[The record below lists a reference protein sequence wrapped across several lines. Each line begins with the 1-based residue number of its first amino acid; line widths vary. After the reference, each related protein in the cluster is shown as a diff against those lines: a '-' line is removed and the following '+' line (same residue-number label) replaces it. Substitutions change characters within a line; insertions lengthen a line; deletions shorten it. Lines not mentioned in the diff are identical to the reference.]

1 MYLGKAD
8 LNSYNKGIEREYLIG
23 DMSSSFAYSTLIGA
37 NVRKEHG
44 LLISCNENSPELF
57 SYIAKIDEA
66 ILISGKTYSLSTNKY
81 IDKIFPDGYRYLQEF
96 YYDLIPNFLYVIHDC
111 FIKKSLFVIP
121 DLSTVVVKYEKLSGV
136 GPVRLRVRPQAS
148 HHLLSQPNLFSDSLN
163 FNAEINEDMIV
174 HIHGNNAN
182 SYVSQTESLFKHF
195 SQVHDNIVYEK
206 DEADGQSFVDS
217 YWSPGYFESV
227 LSDESP
233 VYFVASTKPFDICK
247 NRIIEA
253 ESKVKLSL
261 AHDVNNSKTRHPNE
275 IIKDLIITSRSLIVS
290 ESSQSEPKVL
300 SGFPSLSECPFIT
313 FMSLPGLLLSSGRIS
328 TAKRIIEKW
337 IRASIA
343 NEGMLP
349 LDIDRPDNT
358 GPSGSAGL
366 SLIYALGKLLDKS
379 ESFEFIYSIWDDVKR
394 IIDSYIYS
402 DERIGL
408 IRRNDGLLYL
418 VEGVRTD
425 WMYELVNDTPSIDR
439 KGALI
444 EDNALFFNA
453 LSVMESI
460 SRQIGDRKSSKYY
473 ADQIGILSKSL
484 PGLFWN
490 HEGGYLY
497 DWIDSNS
504 CSADLRPN
512 QILAV
517 SLPFSPLTAEQGT
530 SVVNTCWQLLYT
542 TFGLRSLDP
551 NHSAY
556 KGRFE
561 GRSDQ
566 RQKARFCGMS
576 WPWLLGHFISAF
588 MRYYPSRSDL
598 ALAFTR
604 PFVSH
609 MSHGCI
615 GGVAEVFDG
624 TMPYNSHGDV
634 LSSLSIAEL
643 LRVLDEDLLEFD
655 RL

>member
-23 DMSSSFAYSTLIGA
+23 DLASSFSYSTLIGA
-37 NVRKEHG
+37 NVRKGHG
-44 LLISCNENSPELF
+44 LLISCKDNSSEIF
-57 SYIAKIDEA
+57 SYIAKIDES
-66 ILISGKTYSLSTNKY
+66 IFISGKSFSLSTNKY

-121 DLSTVVVKYEKLSGV
+121 DLAAVVVKYEKLSGV

-148 HHLLSQPNLFSDSLN
+148 HRPLSETNLSSDSLD
-163 FNAEINEDMIV
+163 FNAETNEDMIV
-174 HIHGNNAN
+174 HIYGNNAD
-182 SYVSQTESLFKHF
+182 SYVFQTDSLFRNV
-195 SQVHDNIVYEK
+195 SESYDNIIYEK

-233 VYFVASTKPFDICK
+233 VYFVASAKPFNISK

-253 ESKVKLSL
+253 ESKIKLSL
-261 AHDVNNSKTRHPNE
+261 AQDVNNSKTRHPNE
-275 IIKDLIITSRSLIVS
+275 IIKDLIIASRSLIVS
-290 ESSQSEPKVL
+290 ESSQSGPKVL
-300 SGFPSLSECPFIT
+300 SGFPSLSERPFNI

-328 TAKRIIEKW
+328 TAKSIIEKW
-337 IRASIA
+337 VRASIV
-343 NEGMLP
+343 NDGILP
-349 LDIDRPDNT
+349 LSIDQPHST
-358 GPSGSAGL
+358 GLPGSAGL
-366 SLIYALGKLLDKS
+366 SLIYALGKLFDKS
-379 ESFEFIYSIWDDVKR
+379 ESFDFVYPIWDDVKR

-402 DERIGL
+402 DERLGL
-408 IRRNDGLLYL
+408 MRRNDGLLYL
-418 VEGVRTD
+418 AEGTRSD
-425 WMYELVNDTPSIDR
+425 WMYELVNDNPSIDR
-439 KGALI
+439 QGALV

-460 SRQIGDRKSSKYY
+460 SRQLGDRKSSSYY
-473 ADQIGILSKSL
+473 AGQIKILLSSFSA
-484 PGLFWN
+484 LFWN
-490 HEGGYLY
+490 SERRCLY
-497 DWIDSNS
+497 DWIDSKS

-530 SVVNTCWQLLYT
+530 SVVNVCWQLLYT

-556 KGRFE
+556 RGRFE

-566 RQKARFCGMS
+566 RQKARFRGMS

-598 ALAFTR
+598 ALAFMR

-634 LSSLSIAEL
+634 LSSLSMAEL
-643 LRVLDEDLLEFD
+643 LRVLDDDLLEFD